1 MRAKP
6 PFRGLETE
14 PMEVPILK
22 IPFNEAEADWVT
34 AQLKKM
40 MLSGRLALDGHCQ
53 AFEESFARF
62 CGVSRAL
69 GCANG
74 TAALEM
80 ICRALEV
87 AGCSVAVPTN
97 TFMATALAPLAA
109 GARIIL
115 VDCDPIYFQMDP
127 EDLARK
133 MRPDTRAVILV
144 HIGGFISPDWRRIRA
159 IAENS
164 GAVFIEDAAHAHGAE
179 VPEGRAGGLGTAGAF
194 SFYPTKVLTTAEGG
208 MITTSDPDL
217 HQALALLR
225 QHGQKKP
232 GSNLHE
238 AFGLNYR
245 PSEIH
250 ALLGRVMMEKADWI
264 LDQRRRAA
272 GVYDRLLAGSRLIPT
287 PAPPGQKPA
296 YYKYP
301 VLLPPGV
308 HRERLKRRLKE
319 ECQISLAGE
328 VYSRPLHWQPFWAEH
343 PEALAAPI
351 SPMPVSEMV
360 AERQVCLP
368 IYPDL
373 TKAAQVW
380 VVECLVSTV
389 DEELARTD
397 R

>member
-1 MRAKP
+1 
-6 PFRGLETE
+6 
-14 PMEVPILK
+14 MEVPILK
-22 IPFNEAEADWVT
+22 IPFNEAEADWV
-34 AQLKKM
+34 AGQVKQML
-40 MLSGRLALDGHCQ
+40 LSGRLAMGGQVQ
-53 AFEESFARF
+53 AFEEAFAKF

-69 GCANG
+69 GCGNG

-87 AGCSVAVPTN
+87 AGRSVAVPTN

-115 VDCDPIYFQMDP
+115 VDCDPVYFQMDP

-144 HIGGFISPDWRRIRA
+144 HIGGFISPAWRRIRA
-159 IAENS
+159 IAENC

-179 VPEGRAGGLGTAGAF
+179 LPEGRAGSLGTAGAF

-217 HQALALLR
+217 YEALALLR
-225 QHGQKKP
+225 QHGQKRP

-250 ALLGRVMMEKADWI
+250 ALLGRVMMDKADWI
-264 LDQRRRAA
+264 LEQRRRAA
-272 GVYDRLLAGSRLIPT
+272 AVYNRLLTGSPLIPT
-287 PAPPGQKPA
+287 PAPPEQKPA

-301 VLLPPGV
+301 VLLPAGV
-308 HRERLKRRLKE
+308 HRDRLKRRLKDE
-319 ECQISLAGE
+319 FQISLTGE

-343 PEALAAPI
+343 PEALAAPV
-351 SPMPVSEMV
+351 SPMPVSEM
-360 AERQVCLP
+360 AARRQICLP
-368 IYPDL
+368 LYPGL
-373 TKAAQVW
+373 TEEAQVW
-380 VVECLVSTV
+380 VVDRLLATV
-389 DEELARTD
+389 EDESACAD